1 MTAGNDPGRAAANGR
16 RPSFCV
22 LFLAA
27 SLLAGLG
34 GAIVWSYLPVLD
46 NGFVWDDGANL
57 GAARAHWD
65 RGLRGTAWA
74 FREPYNGHYQPLTWL
89 SYQVDA
95 RLWGATPRGVHATNL
110 LLHLVATAMVAVL
123 GFLVA
128 GSPAL
133 SRVRPPDP
141 PMDMRWRAGL
151 AWVAAAL
158 FSLHPIRVESVA
170 WATERRDLLSTVFA
184 LAALALHLRTSPA
197 DASLSPARGG
207 VALLHA
213 LSALSRA
220 QLTLPFV
227 LLLLDLWP
235 LRRLGGGPGRA
246 HRFARLVREKGLSLA
261 IAAASAAAAIW
272 AQASSG
278 ALTAMGEHGAF
289 DRLVQAGYGLAFY
302 PAALLFGRTWLPLH
316 ERPFPFDPTEPR
328 YLLPALSAAVALFG
342 LWKLRRR
349 APSAAAAAGVYVLL
363 ALPVLGIAQSGI
375 QLVADRY
382 AYLATVPLVLLAAGA
397 GAALWGALV
406 GPWRRWTR
414 GALALALLALL
425 ATNALATR
433 RQTLVW
439 HSDETLW
446 RHVLAHAGS
455 CLADNNLGYLLY
467 ARGEGG
473 PALHHLV
480 RSLERVPTYGRPWR
494 GIAALMET
502 PWPEGAPDPGRVAA
516 TLERAASTQRGSVL
530 PRYAT
535 ALAWGRAG
543 DARRAEQGLRE
554 VLAVEPGHEGARLAL
569 ARLVDLRTGVRP
581 LTDPSGSPATARAPR
596 GAELP

>member
-1 MTAGNDPGRAAANGR
+1 VTPGNDPGSDAATGHSA
-16 RPSFCV
+16 V
-22 LFLAA
+22 ATWLLFAA
-27 SLLAGLG
+27 ILFAGLG
-34 GAIVWSYLPVLD
+34 VTIVWAYLPILD

-57 GAARAHWD
+57 GTARAHWD

-74 FREPYNGHYQPLTWL
+74 FREPFNGHYQPLTWL
-89 SYQVDA
+89 SYQLDA
-95 RLWGATPRGVHATNL
+95 ELSGATPRGVHATNL
-110 LLHLVATAMVAVL
+110 LLHLVATAMVATL
-123 GFLVA
+123 AFLLA
-128 GSPAL
+128 GCPAL
-133 SRVRPPDP
+133 SRIRPLDP
-141 PMDMRWRAGL
+141 RKDLLFRAGL
-151 AWVAAAL
+151 AWAAAAL
-158 FSLHPIRVESVA
+158 FALHPIRVESVA

-184 LAALALHLRTSPA
+184 LAALALHLRTGPA
-197 DASLSPARGG
+197 DASPSPARGR

-235 LRRLGGGPGRA
+235 LRRLGEGPGRA
-246 HRFARLVREKGLSLA
+246 RRFARLVREKGLSFA

-278 ALTAMGEHGAF
+278 ALTAMGEHGVL

-316 ERPFPFDPTEPR
+316 ERPFPFDPTAPR
-328 YLLPALSAAVALFG
+328 VLLPAL
-342 LWKLRRR
+342 
-349 APSAAAAAGVYVLL
+349 AAAAALL
-363 ALPVLGIAQSGI
+363 GLWRLRHRAPVVVAAAGAYLLLVLPVLGIAQSGI

-382 AYLATVPLVLLAAGA
+382 AYLATVPLVLLVAGA
-397 GAALWGALV
+397 GAFSWASLGGASRWPVRGALV
-406 GPWRRWTR
+406 F
-414 GALALALLALL
+414 ALLALL
-425 ATNALATR
+425 VTNTIETR

-439 HSDETLW
+439 RSDETLW
-446 RHVLAHAGS
+446 RHVLAHSGS

-473 PALHHLV
+473 PALYHLV

-494 GIAALMET
+494 GIAALLET
-502 PWPEGAPDPGRVAA
+502 PWPEGAPEPDRVAA
-516 TLERAASTQRGSVL
+516 VLERAAATQRGSVL
-530 PRYAT
+530 PRYAA
-535 ALAWGRAG
+535 ALAWRRAG

-569 ARLVDLRTGVRP
+569 ARLGVLRSGPGP
-581 LTDPSGSPATARAPR
+581 LTDPSGLPVSAQAPR
-596 GAELP
+596 GAEPP